1 MAHRPSTGRVT
12 THREPSGAKQASQRL
27 RGIVGQNAAT
37 FLGVF
42 LLLLVALLPIVW
54 TFLSSFKTERDI
66 AVRIPKLFFEPTLS
80 NYLTVFS
87 NQDVQSG
94 LINSVIVVGGA
105 LLVGVVLGVPAAHAL
120 ARYGRRIKEEAQF
133 FVLSIRFTPPVA
145 IALPAIAIFQ
155 WAGLTDTLLSV
166 VLVYSLTTISTI
178 IWLGVPAFQDVPID
192 LEEAA
197 RLDGLGSWGVFFR
210 VALPVA
216 IPSLVGALLFTFVI
230 TWNELLMALI
240 LTSKETT
247 LPVVAA
253 GFTTLGMEVPRGLIN
268 ASAIVLALPPLL
280 LIGLVLRFIDGFL
293 EKKSS

>member
-1 MAHRPSTGRVT
+1 MAHHPSIRQITI
-12 THREPSGAKQASQRL
+12 HREPSGAMPAERGL
-27 RGIVGQNAAT
+27 RGTLGRRLAT
-37 FLGVF
+37 FFGIF
-42 LLLLVALLPIVW
+42 LLLFVALFPILW

-66 AVRIPKLFFEPTLS
+66 AVRVPKLFFEPTLS
-80 NYLTVFS
+80 NYFTVLNS
-87 NQDVQSG
+87 QDVQSG
-94 LINSVIVVGGA
+94 LINSVTVVGGA
-105 LLVGVVLGVPAAHAL
+105 LLIGVILGIPAAHVL
-120 ARYGRRIKEEAQF
+120 ARYARRFKEDVQF

-145 IALPAIAIFQ
+145 IALPAISIFQ

-178 IWLGVPAFQDVPID
+178 IWLGVPAFQDVPVE

-197 RLDGLGSWGVFFR
+197 RLDGLDSWGVFFR

-240 LTSKETT
+240 LTSKNTT

-268 ASAIVLALPPLL
+268 ASAILLALPPLL

>member
-1 MAHRPSTGRVT
+1 MAYRPSTGRVT
-12 THREPSGAKQASQRL
+12 THREPSGARQAHQRF
-27 RGIVGQNAAT
+27 RGTVGRNSTT
-37 FLGVF
+37 FLGVV
-42 LLLLVALLPIVW
+42 LLLFVALLPIIW

-80 NYLTVFS
+80 NYLTVLDS
-87 NQDVQSG
+87 QDVQNG

-105 LLVGVVLGVPAAHAL
+105 LLIGVVLGVPAAHAL
-120 ARYGRRIKEEAQF
+120 ARYGRRVREEAQF

-268 ASAIVLALPPLL
+268 ASAILLALPPLL

>member
-12 THREPSGAKQASQRL
+12 THRKPSGARQAQRRL
-27 RGIVGQNAAT
+27 RGTGGRNSAT

-42 LLLLVALLPIVW
+42 LLLFVALLPIIW

-80 NYLTVFS
+80 NYLTVLDS
-87 NQDVQSG
+87 QDVQNG

-105 LLVGVVLGVPAAHAL
+105 LLIGVVLGVPAAHVL

-178 IWLGVPAFQDVPID
+178 IWLGVPAFQDVPVD

-268 ASAIVLALPPLL
+268 ASAILLALPPLL

-293 EKKSS
+293 EKRSS

>member
-1 MAHRPSTGRVT
+1 MTIHRDSSRAIPADR
-12 THREPSGAKQASQRL
+12 RL
-27 RGIVGQNAAT
+27 RATLGQRSAT

-42 LLLLVALLPIVW
+42 LLLLVAVFPILW

-80 NYLTVFS
+80 NYLTVLNS
-87 NQDVQSG
+87 QDVQTG
-94 LINSVIVVGGA
+94 LINSAIVVGSA
-105 LLVGVVLGVPAAHAL
+105 LLIGVVLGVPAAHVL
-120 ARYGRRIKEEAQF
+120 ARYARRIKDDAQF

-145 IALPAIAIFQ
+145 IALPAISIFQ
-155 WAGLTDTLLSV
+155 WTSLTDTLLSV
-166 VLVYSLTTISTI
+166 ILVYSLTTISTL
-178 IWLGVPAFQDVPID
+178 IWLGVPAFQDVPVE

-197 RLDGLGSWGVFFR
+197 RLDGLSSWGVFFR

-240 LTSKETT
+240 LTSKNTT

-268 ASAIVLALPPLL
+268 ASAILLALPPLL

-293 EKKSS
+293 EKKS